1 MNRLLVLCSA
11 AAVGAAVWAGAIA
24 PLEAQ
29 RAADYA
35 EAGDARAALA
45 AARQQ
50 QRDARARAQSLEQ
63 RSRQSNEAAQKA
75 TEASAA
81 LAARVQQS
89 EAEMAVAEAELLLV
103 ARQSAALDRRLAQ
116 RRQPLVRLTAA
127 LQTMARRPLVLS
139 ALQPG
144 SLSDVVHTRAVLAS
158 AVPVVRQRTAG
169 LRAELE
175 RAQALEHERRAALTD
190 WRDAE
195 AALGARRSQLV
206 ALASR
211 ERAAALRASGGANR
225 EEERALALSEEA
237 RDLDA
242 LVGKLDEAG
251 SLRQR
256 LAALPGPVLR
266 TAQPG
271 AVSQPVQAPAPAP
284 LATAT
289 APPDRYQ
296 LPVTG
301 RVVSGFG
308 AESVAGA
315 RTSGVSIAPRPAALV
330 VAPGRGRIA
339 FAGPYRG
346 YGTIV
351 IVEHPNGWTSLITG
365 LSRVDVSVGQAIM
378 AGSPLGQASATRP
391 QISLE
396 LRRDGDPVNPL
407 DHLR

>member
-1 MNRLLVLCSA
+1 MNRLLALCSA

-35 EAGDARAALA
+35 EADDARAALA

-175 RAQALEHERRAALTD
+175 RAQALEDERRAALTD
-190 WRDAE
+190 LRDAE

-266 TAQPG
+266 PAQPG
-271 AVSQPVQAPAPAP
+271 AASQPAQAPAPAP
-284 LATAT
+284 TAT

-330 VAPGRGRIA
+330 VAPGRGRVA

>member
-1 MNRLLVLCSA
+1 MNRLLALCSA

-35 EAGDARAALA
+35 EADDARAALA

-175 RAQALEHERRAALTD
+175 RAQALEDERRAALTD
-190 WRDAE
+190 LRDAE

-266 TAQPG
+266 PAQPG
-271 AVSQPVQAPAPAP
+271 AASQPVQAPAPAP
-284 LATAT
+284 TAT